1 MAKNGKSAD
10 TKQLKSYVDP
20 FRVDGSREFHL
31 KSHKPGE
38 KGDLDKDTAHKI
50 IDANRGG
57 CGIAGK
63 TLCP

>member
-1 MAKNGKSAD
+1 
-10 TKQLKSYVDP
+10 LKSYVDP

-50 IDANRGG
+50 IDANRGQLRN
-57 CGIAGK
+57 CRKNSMPMTAG
-63 TLCP
+63 LCC